1 VEVDQTVVQEVAEV
15 EHKVIL
21 VEQQVDHLEEWQ
33 VAVVELA
40 ELVILAELV
49 VELMNKMVE

>member
-1 VEVDQTVVQEVAEV
+1 VDQTVVQEVAEV